1 MHDVREYR
9 RANMMKARDSA
20 YADAEQRVRF
30 QASFAEKMLNAL
42 MIANG
47 GAIVGLFTFIGNLVG
62 KKGSPIAFS
71 VTPLWVA
78 FACFV
83 IGLSVTL
90 AAHFSAFLSQQMF
103 YYQAIAEAE
112 RFERGLVANE
122 PDEDRDREIE
132 HNQRGNRHYLTGLGL
147 AFAGIVLFVV
157 GCGSAL
163 FGLLPR

>member
-1 MHDVREYR
+1 MHDIKDVR
-9 RANMMKARDSA
+9 RANMAKARDNA

-42 MIANG
+42 MVANG

-62 KKGSPIAFS
+62 KKGSPIVFS

-78 FACFV
+78 FALFV
-83 IGLSVTL
+83 LGLGLTL
-90 AAHFSAFLSQQMF
+90 AAHLFAFLSQQMF

-112 RFERGLVANE
+112 RFERGLMTDE
-122 PDEDRDREIE
+122 PEADRSKEE
-132 HNQRGNRHYLTGLGL
+132 AHNRSGGRHYMTGLGL
-147 AFAGIVLFVV
+147 AFFSILFFVV